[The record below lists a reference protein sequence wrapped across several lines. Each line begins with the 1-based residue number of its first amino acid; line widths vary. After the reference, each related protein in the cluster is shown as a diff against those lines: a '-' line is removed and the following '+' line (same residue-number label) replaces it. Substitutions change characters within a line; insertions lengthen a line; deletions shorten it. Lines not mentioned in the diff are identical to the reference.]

1 MLKVGDRIINKKRT
15 DDKLPNGYGKG
26 TIVKSNIRDTHY
38 LIKWDNRH
46 GDSVRAPGAS
56 KPTDV
61 FQSWAIKEVIE
72 LDIQELRSNKLNE
85 ILNESESI
93 I

>member
-1 MLKVGDRIINKKRT
+1 MLKIGDRIINRPRK

-26 TIVKSNIRDTHY
+26 TIVKANVRDTHY
-38 LIKWDNRH
+38 LIRWDEAY
-46 GDSVRAPGAS
+46 GDPVRVPGSS

-85 ILNESESI
+85 ILKP
-93 I
+93 